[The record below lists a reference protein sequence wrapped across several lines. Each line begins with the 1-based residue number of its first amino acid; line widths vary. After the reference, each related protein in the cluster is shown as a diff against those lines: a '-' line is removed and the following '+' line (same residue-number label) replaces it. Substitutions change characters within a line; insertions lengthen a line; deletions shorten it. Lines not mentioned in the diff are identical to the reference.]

1 MGQAVFL
8 VTSLAGLRKTTF
20 RNKVTALVSE
30 GEDVTVLFAMV
41 RFDEFEQAQRQL
53 AITFKHHELGNHLHV
68 QSLADL
74 VKTSTGVALTPAE
87 TFNQD
92 FLAFEQK
99 TFDDAEFGGTVDRYV
114 KDGEIFGE
122 VIKDTD
128 GIPLKMTQFD
138 HNEIVQSAIFEKGQL
153 IGLMNFELG
162 HLSQSLLLNSQG
174 ELVYRFIRHM
184 RTVNWLYSMGKTS
197 KLNFSNQ
204 VPDEDSPNNRVVY
217 RASEKKPFYE
227 VVDHVSYH
235 RLGDLYE
242 FYAMVLRS
250 FDQSGCQLFVD
261 LDDNPDLVTHMP
273 QQLIFN
279 Y

>member
-128 GIPLKMTQFD
+128 GSHLK
-138 HNEIVQSAIFEKGQL
+138 
-153 IGLMNFELG
+153 
-162 HLSQSLLLNSQG
+162 
-174 ELVYRFIRHM
+174 
-184 RTVNWLYSMGKTS
+184 
-197 KLNFSNQ
+197 
-204 VPDEDSPNNRVVY
+204 
-217 RASEKKPFYE
+217 
-227 VVDHVSYH
+227 
-235 RLGDLYE
+235 
-242 FYAMVLRS
+242 
-250 FDQSGCQLFVD
+250 
-261 LDDNPDLVTHMP
+261 
-273 QQLIFN
+273 
-279 Y
+279 